1 MKLPCLKCKK
11 EVEIELSESGPH
23 VKASCI
29 ECGAYIKFMSQNE
42 LEGKPMSEYEVTIKL
57 ESSKYNELV
66 VLEKRGDD
74 YGIALAQESQNGGT
88 NYMKWVFP
96 QRRVDG
102 KNVPNEKAIPFR
114 IPIGTRDQAVSLLLQ
129 LLAALGHPVAGKPS
143 EDQEPPF

>member
-1 MKLPCLKCKK
+1 
-11 EVEIELSESGPH
+11 
-23 VKASCI
+23 
-29 ECGAYIKFMSQNE
+29 
-42 LEGKPMSEYEVTIKL
+42 MSEFEVTIKL

-114 IPIGTRDQAVSLLLQ
+114 IPLGNRTEA
-129 LLAALGHPVAGKPS
+129 LAIIEKIREALGGNTKPNNKPV
-143 EDQEPPF
+143 DDDIPF

>member
-1 MKLPCLKCKK
+1 MEPEDKMS
-11 EVEIELSESGPH
+11 EFELS
-23 VKASCI
+23 
-29 ECGAYIKFMSQNE
+29 
-42 LEGKPMSEYEVTIKL
+42 IKL
-57 ESSKYNELV
+57 ESSKYNELI

-114 IPIGTRDQAVSLLLQ
+114 IPLGNRTEA
-129 LLAALGHPVAGKPS
+129 LAIIEKIREALGGNTKPNNKPV
-143 EDQEPPF
+143 EDDIPF